1 MAKQTDDTLNANK
14 IPNVTIVT
22 CCFCLFDTNNHSF
35 DYEKIMVDT
44 NSCLESPC
52 YLIIFCDNITYSHI
66 YKQREANNLLHLTK
80 IITIEISDLWAYQF
94 KSQIIKNREIFWG
107 SRDVITNEDT
117 HIINCSKCDC
127 MLQAIHLNPFNTSKF
142 CYMNCFL
149 RENAKKICEDY
160 TIDKL
165 LYVLNN
171 ITDKF
176 HLQVLNVNDKKYKN
190 VEFKKEYYES
200 YRYVMSGCFFTC
212 GIEIGKRIL
221 NRVNELFIH
230 TTNLGYGDG
239 EEMLFL
245 EILDEF
251 KDDIVKS
258 YGDYG
263 EILNNFI
270 KPTRN
275 YHYIID
281 NIIKNYINF
290 GYNNEAYE
298 CCNILINQIEN
309 KRVEINQGIYLKI
322 LFYMYV
328 SSYYCNPNT
337 CLSVVNKIYT
347 NCQHDTEF
355 NDSYNMNSGLYNSQL
370 KYIKYLKPHN
380 KLIICVFA
388 CATVPK
394 YKNQILKIE
403 ETWGKCAADNG
414 VKVLY
419 FLGEEETD
427 LQDKSKYIYLP
438 GVNNDYESASLKQ
451 SLGLKYIYD
460 NFNSDYVFV
469 CGTDTYVNIKKMLL
483 LLNNYNCENPL
494 YIGGGHIYTHTV
506 SNIHYF
512 FHNGGAGFIISK
524 ESLYLIYM
532 KLWNMNVEWKKLLN
546 NNEKWMIPACD
557 IEISYFLQ
565 KHVPNL
571 ETITLGDHFFNC
583 DYNGKFC
590 KECSEFDIEI
600 KKENIITCHNMSLT
614 AFDEFTELLEL
625 NNYYL

>member
-1 MAKQTDDTLNANK
+1 MTHSNA
-14 IPNVTIVT
+14 
-22 CCFCLFDTNNHSF
+22 
-35 DYEKIMVDT
+35 
-44 NSCLESPC
+44 CLESPC
-52 YLIIFCDNITYSHI
+52 YLIIFCDDLTYSPI
-66 YKQREANNLLHLTK
+66 YNKRKTHNLLHLTK
-80 IITIEISDLWAYQF
+80 IIKIEISDLWAYPF
-94 KSQIIKNREIFWG
+94 KSQIIKNREVFMG
-107 SRDVITNEDT
+107 SRDLRANEDS
-117 HIINCSKCDC
+117 HIITCSKCDC
-127 MLQAIHLNPFNTSKF
+127 MLQAMNWNPFNTSKF
-142 CYMNCFL
+142 CWMDCFL
-149 RENAKKICEDY
+149 RENALKFCEDY
-160 TIDKL
+160 TVDKL

-171 ITDKF
+171 ITEKF
-176 HLQVLNVNDKKYKN
+176 HLQVLNVNDKKYKKE
-190 VEFKKEYYES
+190 EFKKEYYES
-200 YRYVMSGCFFTC
+200 HRYVMCGSFFTC
-212 GIEIGKRIL
+212 GVQSGKRIC
-221 NRVNELFIH
+221 NRFKELFIS

-258 YGDYG
+258 YGDYA

-270 KPTRN
+270 EPTKN
-275 YHYIID
+275 YGYIVEYIIQ
-281 NIIKNYINF
+281 NYINF

-298 CCNILINQIEN
+298 CCNILIKQIEN
-309 KRVEINQGIYLKI
+309 KKVVINPDINLKI

-328 SSYYCNPNT
+328 SSYYCDPNN
-337 CLSVVNKIYT
+337 CLSIANKIYT
-347 NCQHDTEF
+347 NCQDDVEF
-355 NDSYNMNSGLYNSQL
+355 NNSYNMRLDWYNSQL
-370 KYIKYLKPHN
+370 KYANYLKPHY

-438 GVNNDYESASLKQ
+438 GVDNDYNSASLKQ
-451 SLGLKYIYD
+451 NLGLKYIYE
-460 NFNSDYVFV
+460 NFYPDYVFV

-483 LLNNYNCENPL
+483 LLNNYNCETPL

-512 FHNGGAGFIISK
+512 FHNGGGGFIISK

-532 KLWNMNVEWKKLLN
+532 KLWNMNIEWKNILN
-546 NNEKWMIPACD
+546 ENEKFLISACD
-557 IEISYFLQ
+557 LELSYFLQ
-565 KHVPNL
+565 KNIYNL
-571 ETITLGDHFFNC
+571 EIITLPENFVNC
-583 DYNGKFC
+583 NYNGKFYA
-590 KECSEFDIEI
+590 EYSHLDRDIKIEH
-600 KKENIITCHNMSLT
+600 IITCHHMTLT
-614 AFDEFTELLEL
+614 AFDEFTEMLQL